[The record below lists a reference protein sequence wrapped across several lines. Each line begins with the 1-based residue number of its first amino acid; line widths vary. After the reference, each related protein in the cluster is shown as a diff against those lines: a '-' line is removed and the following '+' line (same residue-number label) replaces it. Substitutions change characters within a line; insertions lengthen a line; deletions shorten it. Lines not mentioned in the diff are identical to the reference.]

1 MSTNNY
7 KITIHISRT
16 NTISEIITDVPFPN
30 SVHGRGDKISF
41 SKQKITIQAV
51 RSRKYTPSDILTN
64 KYNSLYGQIFKS
76 LIYLYSLNGGK
87 VNIISIDVE
96 RFTTRTRD
104 TKFSVNI
111 SAEEQPIKNSFALR
125 YPISNF
131 IKNKIWEENMDAYA
145 IRTILT
151 IWLAAISST
160 DRYYI
165 FERSWRAFE
174 RLCYY
179 KSRTISNLK
188 EFEAIVNLKD
198 YIFNNLPSFQ
208 DSLNIASSITSREF
222 NKYDWVG
229 YLRNEFLPLSKSI
242 KPRPYTEIY
251 QNHLVT
257 CNTDWRIMKML
268 NDTITIREKEL
279 RHHGI
284 YNPINTYITTQLG
297 LHTIANE
304 QVLCILC
311 CKYAYFLRN
320 KMFHGEKPDYTF
332 TFSENT
338 IDNKMID
345 KLNYLFSSLIN
356 ELLLIL
362 DRL

>member
-16 NTISEIITDVPFPN
+16 NTISEIITNVPFPN
-30 SVHGRGDKISF
+30 SVHGSGDTISF

-51 RSRKYTPSDILTN
+51 RSRKYKLSDIITN

-76 LIYLYSLNGGK
+76 LIYLYAVNGGK
-87 VNIISIDVE
+87 INIRSIDIE
-96 RFTTRTRD
+96 RYTTRTRD
-104 TKFSVNI
+104 PKFSANI
-111 SAEEQPIKNSFALR
+111 SAEEQPIKNNFALT

-131 IKNKIWEENMDAYA
+131 VKRKIWEEDIDAYS

-165 FERSWRAFE
+165 FEKSWRTFE

-179 KSRTISNLK
+179 KSRTISNLT
-188 EFEAIVNLKD
+188 EFKAIVNLKD
-198 YIFNNLPSFQ
+198 YIFHNLPLFP

-222 NKYDWVG
+222 NKYDWTG
-229 YLRNEFLPLSKSI
+229 YIRSEFLPLSKSI
-242 KPRPYTEIY
+242 KPKPYTEIY
-251 QNHLVT
+251 QNHLVS
-257 CNTDWRIMKML
+257 CNTDWRIMRML
-268 NDTITIREKEL
+268 NDTLTIREAEL
-279 RHHGI
+279 KHHGV
-284 YNPINTYITTQLG
+284 YNPINIYITTQMG
-297 LHTIANE
+297 LHTTANE

-338 IDNKMID
+338 IDNKIID

-356 ELLLIL
+356 ELLLII

>member
-16 NTISEIITDVPFPN
+16 NNISETITNVPFPN
-30 SVHGRGDKISF
+30 SVPGRGDEISF
-41 SKQKITIQAV
+41 SKQKITIQAI
-51 RSRKYTPSDILTN
+51 RSRKYNLADVITN
-64 KYNSLYGQIFKS
+64 KNNSLHGQIFKC
-76 LIYLYSLNGGK
+76 LIYLYAVNGAK
-87 VNIISIDVE
+87 VNIIRIDVE
-96 RFTTRTRD
+96 RYTTRTREP
-104 TKFSVNI
+104 KFTANI
-111 SAEEQPIKNSFALR
+111 STVEQPIKNNFALR

-131 IKNKIWEENMDAYA
+131 IKSKIWDENMDADS
-145 IRTILT
+145 IRTILS
-151 IWLAAISST
+151 IWLTAISSN

-165 FERSWRAFE
+165 FERSWRTFE

-179 KSRTISNLK
+179 KSRTIPNLK

-198 YIFNNLPSFQ
+198 YISRNLQSFQ
-208 DSLNIASSITSREF
+208 DTLNIASSITSREF
-222 NKYDWVG
+222 NKYDWSG
-229 YLRNEFLPLSKSI
+229 YIRSEFLPLSKST
-242 KPRPYTEIY
+242 KPKPYTVIY

-257 CNTDWRIMKML
+257 SNTDWRIMKML
-268 NDTITIREKEL
+268 RDTLTIRETEL
-279 RHHGI
+279 RYHNVF
-284 YNPINTYITTQLG
+284 NPINTYINTQIG
-297 LHTIANE
+297 LHNVSNE

-320 KMFHGEKPDYTF
+320 KMFHGEKPEYTF

-338 IDNKMID
+338 IDNKLID

>member
-16 NTISEIITDVPFPN
+16 NTIREVINNVPFPN
-30 SVHGRGDKISF
+30 SVHGRGDKIIF
-41 SKQKITIQAV
+41 FKQKITIQAI
-51 RSRKYTPSDILTN
+51 RSRKYAPLDIITN

-76 LIYLYSLNGGK
+76 LIYLYAVNGAK
-87 VNIISIDVE
+87 VNIISIDIE
-96 RFTTRTRD
+96 RYTTRTND
-104 TKFSVNI
+104 PKFSVNI
-111 SAEEQPIKNSFALR
+111 SEEEQPIKNNFALR
-125 YPISNF
+125 YPMSNF
-131 IKNKIWEENMDAYA
+131 IKNKIWEENTDAYS
-145 IRTILT
+145 IRNILT
-151 IWLAAISST
+151 IWLIAISSI

-179 KSRTISNLK
+179 KSRAITNLK

-198 YIFNNLPSFQ
+198 YILNNLHSFQ

-222 NKYDWVG
+222 NNYDWGG
-229 YLRNEFLPLSKSI
+229 YIRSEFLPLSKST

-268 NDTITIREKEL
+268 NDTLTIRETEL
-279 RHHGI
+279 RHHGV
-284 YNPINTYITTQLG
+284 YNPINTHIITHLR
-297 LHTIANE
+297 LHTTANE
-304 QVLCILC
+304 QILCIMC

-338 IDNKMID
+338 IDNKIID